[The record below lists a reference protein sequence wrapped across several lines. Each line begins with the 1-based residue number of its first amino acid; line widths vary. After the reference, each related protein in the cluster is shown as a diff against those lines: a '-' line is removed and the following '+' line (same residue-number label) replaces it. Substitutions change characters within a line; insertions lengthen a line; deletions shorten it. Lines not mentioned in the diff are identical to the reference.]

1 MRPSDNLF
9 LLIKSLTKSEKREF
23 KLLAQRYKNST
34 NRLAIRLYEII
45 DKLPEFDETKII
57 EKLNISN
64 AATVYPP
71 MKVYLHHLIMR
82 ILRNGISE
90 TSTHMIIIQLIQDI
104 YIYEERGMNSLLVK
118 TIKKAIT
125 LASDREEHHLIAML
139 IELDCRFK
147 LDQNINIGK
156 EFLSD
161 TENLENKIFKAQM
174 TEMRFR
180 HLFYRLWL
188 QYKLYRKSKS
198 KNFNEQVSLIR
209 NEISAYHLDE
219 IEGFKAQWYY
229 LRINSVLANIDDD
242 KSAGLRY
249 CRQMVNLFDH
259 HPGHKNDNFPSYRSA
274 LVNFLVASHR
284 LRQYED
290 FPATLKRLAEIEC
303 NSEREKALLFS
314 DSTFYEILYLMNS
327 KQFDKII
334 QIIPNVEANIIRYK
348 QLLPESRVLTFYN
361 NIAIACFLCLD
372 YENAH
377 NYVNK
382 VFNYGTELRT
392 DILRSAAMLELLIH
406 FEIGNPTIVIYKS
419 RNLIRELKSRN
430 ETTKLEQLT
439 SKYLKRIRGS
449 ANRGDTHRIFQEFQE
464 TIEQLHA
471 INPNNPPVFCDE
483 LILWLQSKNK

>member
-34 NRLAIRLYEII
+34 TRLAIKLYEII
-45 DKLPEFDETKII
+45 DKLPEFDEIKII

-64 AATVYPP
+64 AATLYPP

-104 YIYEERGMNSLLVK
+104 YIYEERGMNSLLAK
-118 TIKKAIT
+118 TIKKAIS
-125 LASDREEHHLIAML
+125 LASDKEEHHLMAML
-139 IELDCRFK
+139 IELDCRIK
-147 LDQNINIGK
+147 LDQNINFGK
-156 EFLSD
+156 EFLND
-161 TENLENKIFKAQM
+161 TEHFENEILKAQM

-188 QYKLYRKSKS
+188 QYKLYGKSKL
-198 KNFNEQVSLIR
+198 KNFNEQVLLIR
-209 NEISAYHLDE
+209 NEVSSLHVDE
-219 IEGFKAQWYY
+219 IVGFKAQWYF
-229 LRINSVLANIDDD
+229 LRINSVLANIEDD
-242 KSAGLRY
+242 KSAGLKY
-249 CRQMVNLFDH
+249 CQQMVNLFDH

-284 LRQYED
+284 LKQYED
-290 FPATLKRLAEIEC
+290 FPSTLKRLSDIEC

-327 KQFDKII
+327 MQFDKII

-372 YENAH
+372 YENARK
-377 NYVNK
+377 YVNK
-382 VFNYGTELRT
+382 VFNYGAELRT
-392 DILRSAAMLELLIH
+392 DILRSVAMLELLIH

-430 ETTKLEQLT
+430 ETAKLEQLT
-439 SKYLKRIRGS
+439 SKYLKRMRGIAS
-449 ANRGDTHRIFQEFQE
+449 RRETQRIFQEFQVTVE
-464 TIEQLHA
+464 KLHA

-483 LILWLQSKNK
+483 LILWIQSKNV